1 MEIRKSIT
9 VLVPSE
15 LIYLFDVDC
24 DHLFVVARERG
35 RIVARPAEELC
46 GSKDCRH
53 LVHACCND
61 CSSCKCY
68 DDGFD
73 TCRYYGG
80 AGR

>member
-15 LIYLFDVDC
+15 LIYLF
-24 DHLFVVARERG
+24 VVARERG
-35 RIVARPAEELC
+35 RIVARPAEELY

-68 DDGFD
+68 EDGFD

-80 AGR
+80 VG

>member
-24 DHLFVVARERG
+24 DHLFVVARE
-35 RIVARPAEELC
+35 LC
-46 GSKDCRH
+46 GSKECRH
-53 LVHACCND
+53 LVHGRCND